1 MENLRPNAQRAK
13 IAMILVSIVFFIRI
27 LSLISD
33 YFQYDLLQRV
43 ASGVAI
49 DTAEAN
55 ANDTR
60 QTLLAILY
68 MVALAI
74 SAFTFIQ
81 WFRRAYY
88 NIELK
93 VRVMSQTDGWAAGAW
108 FVPIISLF
116 RPFKMMKE
124 LFVET
129 DEYLTKQQVQS
140 KKSRTWLVGLWWTFW
155 ILVNFVG
162 QIEFRLS
169 YNAKTLSELTSSTSV
184 SIMGDILFI
193 PLSILTL
200 ILIWDYSKKEV
211 LLVEEEMNQDLLK
224 HQLTVNVIE

>member
-33 YFQYDLLQRV
+33 YFQYDLLQRA
-43 ASGVAI
+43 ASGGVI

-60 QTLLAILY
+60 QALLAVLY
-68 MVALAI
+68 TIAFTVSAI
-74 SAFTFIQ
+74 TFIQ

-93 VRVMSQTDGWAAGAW
+93 GQIMSQTDGWAAGAW
-108 FVPIISLF
+108 FVPIICLY

-129 DEYLTKQQVQS
+129 DEYLEKQQVQGNRS
-140 KKSRTWLVGLWWTFW
+140 SFWLIGVWWTFW
-155 ILVNFVG
+155 ILVNLLG

-169 YNAKTLSELTSSTSV
+169 YSAKTISELTSSTSV
-184 SIMGDILFI
+184 SIMGDILFL
-193 PLSILTL
+193 PLSVLTL
-200 ILIWDYSKKEV
+200 LLIWNYSKKEV
-211 LLVEEEMNQDLLK
+211 LLVENEMNQDLQK
-224 HQLTVNVIE
+224 HQLTVSVIE